1 MLKVNDFYISEGTI
15 AYVNLTDSLQSV
27 DLAHSKPLC
36 HMHVEGCPGKGLR
49 HLRLESFKIVLTQQ
63 IAQWLADLQHRPTH
77 RRMFVNFG
85 SGRNDIIE
93 AEQLK

>member
-1 MLKVNDFYISEGTI
+1 M
-15 AYVNLTDSLQSV
+15 

-63 IAQWLADLQHRPTH
+63 IAQWLADLQHRTTH